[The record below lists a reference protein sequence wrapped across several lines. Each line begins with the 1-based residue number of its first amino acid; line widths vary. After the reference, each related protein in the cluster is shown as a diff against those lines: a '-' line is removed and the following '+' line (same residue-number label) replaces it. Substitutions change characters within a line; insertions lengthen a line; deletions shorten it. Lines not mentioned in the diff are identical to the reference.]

1 MKRIEEYAKDEI
13 SEVMWEVGHSLS
25 KAAKKLGVKKRDL
38 ALKMAELTM
47 EMEPVSYAYDDSTW
61 KALTCPHCNAVGPP
75 VIIEDPSEYS
85 YLAYGGKMD
94 SKAIAGLHFYGECG
108 ACHKAISLVY
118 EIVEMRTGEASAEV
132 AERLAKSLIER
143 MKDK

>member
-13 SEVMWEVGHSLS
+13 FEVMWKVGHSLS
-25 KAAKKLGVKKRDL
+25 KAADELGVEKRDL
-38 ALKMAELTM
+38 ASRMAELTL
-47 EMEPVSYAYDDSTW
+47 EIEPDTYAYDDSTW
-61 KALTCPHCNAVGPP
+61 RALTCPYCNTAGPP

-108 ACHKAISLVY
+108 ACQKKIRLVY

-132 AERLAKSLIER
+132 AQRLAKTLIEK